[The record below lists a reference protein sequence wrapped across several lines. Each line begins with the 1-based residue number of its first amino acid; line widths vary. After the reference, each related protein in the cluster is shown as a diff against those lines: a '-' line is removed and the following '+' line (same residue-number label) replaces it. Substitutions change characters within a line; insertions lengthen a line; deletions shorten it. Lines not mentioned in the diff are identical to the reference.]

1 MRSTPAV
8 VHLFFA
14 LILGVQVGCDKR
26 QDSAILDIQN
36 DPRFR
41 YQNGLSALRAGN
53 AERAV
58 RDLEAARTLDPDNV
72 DVLHALGLALSQ
84 SGNNSRAADILA
96 EAIER
101 NPKSPQL
108 LNARGVVLL
117 RARRFDEAIHD
128 LQASLAPELHY
139 ETPEAA
145 LLNLADAFTETQRF
159 DDAIRTLERGLLLR
173 PRSGAIETAL
183 CRTYDR
189 GQRPDDALR
198 ACQQAIQDE
207 PTYAA
212 GYFELGKL
220 ELRRGRNAEALDAF
234 EKTLKLEPR
243 GDLADQARRFRTL
256 LAPESAATGSAAPGG
271 APPAKELVPPEAGAP
286 R

>member
-1 MRSTPAV
+1 MRSIPAALPLV
-8 VHLFFA
+8 FA
-14 LILGVQVGCDKR
+14 LLLSLQAGCDKR
-26 QDSAILDIQN
+26 QDSPIRDIQN

-53 AERAV
+53 TERAV
-58 RDLEAARTLDPDNV
+58 RDLEAARSLDPDNV
-72 DVLHALGLALSQ
+72 DALHALGLALSQ
-84 SGNNSRAADILA
+84 AGNNSRAADILA

-101 NPKSPQL
+101 SPKSPEL
-108 LNARGVVLL
+108 LNSRGVVLL

-128 LQASLAPELHY
+128 LQAALAPELHY

-145 LLNLADAFTETQRF
+145 LLNLADAYTETQRF
-159 DDAIRTLERGLLLR
+159 GDAIQTLERGLVTN
-173 PRSGAIETAL
+173 PRNGAIQTAL

-189 GQRPDDALR
+189 AQRPDDAIR
-198 ACQQAIQDE
+198 ACQQAIQDA

-234 EKTLKLEPR
+234 EKSLKLEPR
-243 GDLADQARRFRTL
+243 GELADQARRFRTL
-256 LAPESAATGSAAPGG
+256 LAPEPAATGSSTPAGNV
-271 APPAKELVPPEAGAP
+271 PPAERPAPEAGAA